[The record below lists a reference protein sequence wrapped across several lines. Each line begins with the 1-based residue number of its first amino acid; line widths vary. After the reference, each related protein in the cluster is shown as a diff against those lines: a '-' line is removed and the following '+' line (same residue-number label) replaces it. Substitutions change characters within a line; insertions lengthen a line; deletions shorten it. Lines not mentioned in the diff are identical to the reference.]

1 MCNVPKTFCCLLFF
15 RWSFLISLLSI
26 SSAKETKPL
35 YLYVWRTQKTI
46 QWKFYED
53 TSSKMIRLY
62 ECSKSWPHRHHNFK
76 IPQLSAILKFKRK
89 NEKKP
94 IADDEKT
101 IHCMLLSFHTRI
113 VLFFKCKNIT
123 NNNSSWAYFEKHKHY
138 DRNRKIVL
146 VFS

>member
-53 TSSKMIRLY
+53 TSTKMIRLY

-89 NEKKP
+89 NEKKT

-113 VLFFKCKNIT
+113 SVKILQIIIQAEHTLRNINIT
-123 NNNSSWAYFEKHKHY
+123 TEIGK
-138 DRNRKIVL
+138 
-146 VFS
+146 

>member
-53 TSSKMIRLY
+53 TSTKMIRLY

-89 NEKKP
+89 NEKTKKKT

-113 VLFFKCKNIT
+113 SVKILQIIIQAEHTLRNINIT
-123 NNNSSWAYFEKHKHY
+123 TEIGK
-138 DRNRKIVL
+138 
-146 VFS
+146 

>member
-35 YLYVWRTQKTI
+35 YLYVWKTQKTI

-94 IADDEKT
+94 LLMMKKPSIACYCPFT
-101 IHCMLLSFHTRI
+101 QGLCFFLSVKILQIIIQAEHTLRNI
-113 VLFFKCKNIT
+113 NIT
-123 NNNSSWAYFEKHKHY
+123 TEIGK
-138 DRNRKIVL
+138 
-146 VFS
+146 

>member
-1 MCNVPKTFCCLLFF
+1 MFF
-15 RWSFLISLLSI
+15 RWSLLISLLSI

-35 YLYVWRTQKTI
+35 HLYVWRTQKTI

-76 IPQLSAILKFKRK
+76 IPLLSAILKFKRK
-89 NEKKP
+89 NEKKN

-113 VLFFKCKNIT
+113 VLFFLSVKILQIIIQAEHTLRNINIT
-123 NNNSSWAYFEKHKHY
+123 TEIGK
-138 DRNRKIVL
+138 
-146 VFS
+146 

>member
-1 MCNVPKTFCCLLFF
+1 MFF
-15 RWSFLISLLSI
+15 RWSLLISLLSI

-35 YLYVWRTQKTI
+35 HLYVWRTQKTI

-53 TSSKMIRLY
+53 TSSKMIRLF
-62 ECSKSWPHRHHNFK
+62 ECSKSWAHRHHNFK
-76 IPQLSAILKFKRK
+76 IPLLSAILKFKRK
-89 NEKKP
+89 NEEKK
-94 IADDEKT
+94 
-101 IHCMLLSFHTRI
+101 HCWWWKNHPLHVI
-113 VLFFKCKNIT
+113 VLSHEDCAFFLKCKNIT

>member
-1 MCNVPKTFCCLLFF
+1 MFF
-15 RWSFLISLLSI
+15 RWSLLISLLSI

-35 YLYVWRTQKTI
+35 HLYVWRAQKTI

-89 NEKKP
+89 NEKQT

-113 VLFFKCKNIT
+113 SVKILQIIIQAEHTLRNINIT
-123 NNNSSWAYFEKHKHY
+123 TEIGK
-138 DRNRKIVL
+138 
-146 VFS
+146 